1 MLNYI
6 WFGLMAVALV
16 VAAVNGTAEAVTR
29 GAVEAASTAVQIAI
43 GLVGIMTLW
52 LGMMRVAEA
61 AGLVSLVGRALRPL
75 LRWIFPDVPP
85 EHPAAGAIV
94 LALAANMLGLNNA
107 ATPLG
112 IKAME
117 ELQTLNPDKDTAT
130 NAMVTL
136 MAITTAGVQ
145 LIPASMIG
153 VLAAAGSTNPTAR
166 GGALVIR
173 AALDAISVWAI
184 PVLLVSIPLA
194 GIIRK
199 VKVYDVFIDGAK
211 EGFDVAVKI
220 IPFLVG
226 ILVAI
231 GMFRGSGAMDLVTAG
246 LRPLVAP
253 TGFPPEL
260 VPLAILRS
268 LTGSGSLAFTTDLIK
283 SHGPDSLIA
292 RTAATMYG
300 SSETTFYVLAVYF
313 GAVGVRRTRHA
324 VPAALIADL
333 VAAIAA
339 VVVCAWMF

>member
-1 MLNYI
+1 M
-6 WFGLMAVALV
+6 
-16 VAAVNGTAEAVTR
+16 
-29 GAVEAASTAVQIAI
+29 
-43 GLVGIMTLW
+43 
-52 LGMMRVAEA
+52 
-61 AGLVSLVGRALRPL
+61 
-75 LRWIFPDVPP
+75 
-85 EHPAAGAIV
+85 
-94 LALAANMLGLNNA
+94 
-107 ATPLG
+107 
-112 IKAME
+112 
-117 ELQTLNPDKDTAT
+117 
-130 NAMVTL
+130 
-136 MAITTAGVQ
+136 
-145 LIPASMIG
+145 
-153 VLAAAGSTNPTAR
+153 
-166 GGALVIR
+166 R
-173 AALDAISVWAI
+173 AALDAISLWAI
-184 PVLLVSIPLA
+184 PVLLVAIPFV
-194 GIIRK
+194 GIIRG

-211 EGFDVAVKI
+211 EGFEVAVKI

-231 GMFRGSGAMDLVTAG
+231 GMFRGSGAMDLLTAG

-253 TGFPPEL
+253 AGFPPEL

-339 VVVCAWMF
+339 VAVCAWMF